1 MGTQREVLDYVLSGK
16 QDEPVLITA
25 GAGRG
30 KSYLLRQLTKELGG
44 NVVVGAPTGI
54 AALNVGGETLH
65 SLFGL
70 PTGLVTKEDKE
81 KISGKTRKIFK
92 NAEYIFVDELGMVRA
107 DYLDLIDHKLKV
119 IRKNKQP
126 FGGIKFIGIGDFFQ
140 LEPVLTH
147 NEQKHF
153 IYDSPF
159 CFDSD
164 VWKESNF
171 KVFELTKCYRQDQ
184 PRQVKI
190 LDSIRQ
196 KDVNHLRAIAEINKM
211 SDDAEVNEEECTT
224 LTCYKSD
231 SDMINNYHYRKVVGE
246 EVCYPAEIKGEF
258 FERPVEEN
266 LKLKVGVRVLICS
279 NDFNGQYKNGESG
292 VVLDMKE
299 DFVRVLKDDG
309 VEVIIEPAI
318 WDKYS
323 YTSSREGLSKSV
335 VGSYRQIPLRL
346 GWASTIHKQQGS
358 TLDNVHLDLG
368 RSCFSHGQTYVAIS
382 RVRDLTRM
390 TLARPLTSDDVIVN
404 DAVIKFYESIRRG
417 EQYARCSY

>member
-1 MGTQREVLDYVLSGK
+1 MATQREVLDYVLSGK
-16 QDEPVLITA
+16 QDAPVLITA

-30 KSYLLRQLTKELGG
+30 KSYLLRQITQELGSS
-44 NVVVGAPTGI
+44 VVVGAPTGI

-70 PTGLVTKEDKE
+70 PTTLVTREDKE
-81 KISGKTRKIFK
+81 KISGKARKILK
-92 NAEYIFVDELGMVRA
+92 TADVLAVDEVAMCRA

-140 LEPVLTH
+140 LAPVLAP

-171 KVFELTKCYRQDQ
+171 RVFELLKCYRQDQ

-196 KDVNHLRAIAEINKM
+196 KDVNYLRAIAEINKM
-211 SDDAEVNEEECTT
+211 SDEAEVNGEECTT
-224 LTCYKSD
+224 LTSYKAD

-246 EVCYPAEIKGEF
+246 EMCYPAEVKGKF

-266 LKLKVGVRVLICS
+266 LKLKAGVRVLICS
-279 NDFNGQYKNGESG
+279 NDFNGQYKNGETG
-292 VVLDMKE
+292 VVLDTQE
-299 DFVRVLKDDG
+299 DFVRVLKSDG
-309 VEVIIEPAI
+309 VEVIVEPAI

-323 YTSSREGLSKSV
+323 YTSSRDGLSKQV
-335 VGSYRQIPLRL
+335 TGSYRQIPLRL

-368 RSCFSHGQTYVAIS
+368 NSVFSHGQAYVAVS
-382 RVRDLTRM
+382 RVRDLRKM
-390 TLARPLTSDDVIVN
+390 SLARPMTSDDVIVN

-417 EQYARCSY
+417 EQYEK